1 MRRAAKSHCKG
12 YGSQRI
18 MTTFALKSP
27 LTLKHPFSF
36 LHGFPNSI
44 YIVLVPSKC
53 ITRVPHIYFSINWYL
68 FLTILEAGK
77 SKIKALADQL

>member
-27 LTLKHPFSF
+27 LTLKPTFSF

-53 ITRVPHIYFSINWYL
+53 ITRVPHIYFSIGEGNGTPLQY
-68 FLTILEAGK
+68 FCLENPMDRGAW
-77 SKIKALADQL
+77 